1 MKLKFYYI
9 FIIVLFSSSLKA
21 QKWTEEH
28 WGVQVGIMADIGTH
42 INQIGLKIQGYY
54 TYEFV
59 QINLG
64 NQIRFNS
71 LHLGGRKDYVTQR
84 INTGIALL
92 GGKKNSSPHL
102 IFDGLNHQTQHD
114 YAIAYN
120 YLWYFDNIGT
130 SQRSGGFGFHIQQ
143 ISLYFE
149 NDLFAGSGRDRFR
162 TSHASISY
170 HDDLY
175 NISLNTQL
183 WTGETW
189 GTKLQNTPDSIYT
202 LGFKDLSS
210 THYGKTS
217 NGILSI
223 GFDYQIIYGNHFSAV
238 AGIDSEHIRHGLQN
252 RFMHN
257 KKFVPLHWRKPNVN
271 YPMLNSEGYPV
282 HHKEEAAPIKPF
294 LQFGL
299 NRGFTY

>member
-1 MKLKFYYI
+1 MKNKIYLI
-9 FIIVLFSSSLKA
+9 FILLLLSSTLKA
-21 QKWTEEH
+21 QKWTEDH
-28 WGVQVGIMADIGTH
+28 WGLQAALTLDIGTH
-42 INQIGLKIQGYY
+42 IKQVGLKIQGYY

-59 QINLG
+59 QLNLG
-64 NQIRFNS
+64 NHIRFNAT
-71 LHLGGRKDYVTQR
+71 HFGGRKKYITQR

-92 GGKKNSSPHL
+92 AGERNSSPQL
-102 IFDGLNHQTQHD
+102 IFDGLNHQSKYD

-162 TSHASISY
+162 TSHASVSY
-170 HDDLY
+170 HSGFF

-202 LGFKDLSS
+202 KGFKDLSD

-217 NGILSI
+217 NGILSL
-223 GFDYQIIYGNHFSAV
+223 GFDYQIAYGNYLSAF
-238 AGIDSEHIRHGLQN
+238 AGIDSERIRHGLQN

-257 KKFVPLHWRKPNVN
+257 KKFIPMRWRKPNVN
-271 YPMLNSEGYPV
+271 YPMLNPEGHPI
-282 HHKEEAAPIKPF
+282 HDKEEAAQAQLF

-299 NRGFTY
+299 NRSFSY